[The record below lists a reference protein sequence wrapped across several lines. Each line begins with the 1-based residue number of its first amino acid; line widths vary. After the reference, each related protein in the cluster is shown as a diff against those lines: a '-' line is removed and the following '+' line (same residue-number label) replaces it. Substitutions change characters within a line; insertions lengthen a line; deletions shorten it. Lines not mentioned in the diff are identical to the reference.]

1 MSGGFCMYIKQW
13 QYATDP
19 SNPLIAQGAAGT
31 NVTTEPLGIS
41 CSVVKATTGPTVKT
55 TWDSTDFRAFWL
67 PLSYKDKLDAGTLD
81 LYDLTDTTLQSYRL
95 DTQTI
100 FRGLKYWRGSLSSS
114 GMLISDKYELL
125 PQTSY
130 TSKNDY
136 RFSYRET
143 VSLYK
148 LSSDTS
154 GKITWTS
161 MKDVELPKQAGSLGM
176 SLAAVALAV
185 FLQF

>member
-1 MSGGFCMYIKQW
+1 M
-13 QYATDP
+13 
-19 SNPLIAQGAAGT
+19 
-31 NVTTEPLGIS
+31 
-41 CSVVKATTGPTVKT
+41 KATTGPTVKT
-55 TWDSTDFRAFWL
+55 TWDSQDFRAFWL

-81 LYDLTDTTLQSYRL
+81 LFDTTDTTLQSYRL

-100 FRGLKYWRGSLSSS
+100 FRGLKYWRGSMSSS
-114 GMLISDKYELL
+114 GMLVSDKYELL

-148 LSSDTS
+148 LNSDT
-154 GKITWTS
+154 
-161 MKDVELPKQAGSLGM
+161 
-176 SLAAVALAV
+176 
-185 FLQF
+185 